1 MTNDTPPRACLAD
14 FGFTTM
20 ALDLQDPMSSSL
32 ELEGGTMAFSAP
44 ELLDPSKFG
53 LKNAVP
59 TQEGDIYA
67 FSLVILQVFEL
78 CCCHL
83 LVF

>member
-14 FGFTTM
+14 FGFITM

-44 ELLDPSKFG
+44 ELLYPSKFG